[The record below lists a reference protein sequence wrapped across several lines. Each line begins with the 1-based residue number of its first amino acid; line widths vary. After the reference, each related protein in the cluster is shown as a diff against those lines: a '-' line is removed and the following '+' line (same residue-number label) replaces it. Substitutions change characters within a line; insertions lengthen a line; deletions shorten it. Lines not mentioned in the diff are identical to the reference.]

1 MEGLVKDT
9 PRVGNFVMDWL
20 EFTYKPSCREIDCDL
35 WSDFMMDF
43 PEFQPYIEH
52 MVMLEKGKNWYTSV
66 VAFGRDFMIMFNS
79 DRPEMGVHVQFPGSG
94 MHRLCEVFGLEGTSD
109 FVSVAPLFKKLK
121 DRECKISRIDLCYDD
136 FDYREHF
143 TPHDFGLFA
152 MQKRISTSTNK
163 MEFITSTQTRGATFY
178 LGARGGE
185 RYLRIYDKNYESKGA
200 IDSVRYEL
208 QLRGAQ
214 ACAIFNHINEG
225 KQFSFADLLS
235 SMFNV
240 MNEYDLD
247 DTGVTSAALR
257 KRKQSAGVLEE
268 WEQFLDTIRKIPI
281 LSSSDIVVDRVK
293 RECSMDKSL
302 QWISKYALPTL
313 YMLKE
318 VHGSTLLQQLI
329 DEFEEDKL
337 SKQQL
342 ALLNAYRKQ
351 NLRDF
356 AL

>member
-9 PRVGNFVMDWL
+9 PRTGNFVMDWL
-20 EFTYKPSCREIDCDL
+20 EFTYRPSYNGEGDL
-35 WSDFMMDF
+35 WSEFMEDF
-43 PEFQPYIEH
+43 PEFQSYIEH
-52 MVMLEKGKNWYTSV
+52 MVMLEKGMHWYTSV
-66 VAFGRDFMIMFNS
+66 LAFGRDFMILFNG

-94 MHRLCEVFGLEGTSD
+94 MHKLCEVFGLEGTTD

-121 DRECKISRIDLCYDD
+121 ERDCKISRLDLCYDD
-136 FDYREHF
+136 FDYRNHF

-163 MEFITSTQTRGATFY
+163 MQFISSTQTKGATFY
-178 LGARGGE
+178 LGSRGGE
-185 RYLRIYDKNYESKGA
+185 RYLRIYDKSYESKGA

-225 KQFSFADLLS
+225 KQFSFADLLC

-247 DTGVTSAALR
+247 DSDVSAAALR
-257 KRKQSAGVLEE
+257 KRKQLAGVLVE
-268 WEQFLDTIRKIPI
+268 WEEFLDTIRKIPI
-281 LSSSDIVVDRVK
+281 LNASDIVVDRVK
-293 RECSMDKSL
+293 RVCSMDKSL
-302 QWISKYALPTL
+302 QWIKKSALPTL

-318 VHGSTLLQQLI
+318 VHGGKLLQQLI
-329 DEFEEDKL
+329 DEFEDDML
-337 SKQQL
+337 NRQQL
-342 ALLNAYRKQ
+342 ALLNAYRKEA
-351 NLRDF
+351 LRDF
-356 AL
+356 SL